1 MGPTREEVVA
11 HLLAT
16 GMAGQVATPR
26 ENNLD
31 HYQRLAYRDPDYMF
45 GLNPGRGW
53 DQDAILE
60 LMAQKVGVDPRASFR
75 HGVDTIDPE
84 LTVAALD
91 RYAARFDKALREKQ
105 RVLFATGHP
114 RTLARL
120 YQRLAAALTEAGGTV
135 VEVGAGSGYDGYTR
149 HGWQRLEVDSFL
161 GVATLGD
168 AGGSVHTHS
177 DRPIRLVLAA
187 LEQAGAALPDLVVA
201 DHGWCGGAAFAGI
214 DAIGFADCNDPAL
227 FVGEEE
233 GTVAVSVPLDDGVD
247 APEYDLLGAYILA
260 ASENR
265 MDFGL

>member
-1 MGPTREEVVA
+1 MGPTREQVVA
-11 HLLAT
+11 HLIAT

-45 GLNPGRGW
+45 GLNPGREW
-53 DQDAILE
+53 DQDAILA
-60 LMAQKVGVDPRASFR
+60 LMARKVGVDPRASFR
-75 HGVDTIDPE
+75 YGADTIDPE

-120 YQRLAAALTEAGGTV
+120 YQRLAAALVEAGGTGL
-135 VEVGAGSGYDGYTR
+135 EAGAGSGYDGYTR
-149 HGWQRLEVDSFL
+149 RGWQQLEVGFSL

-168 AGGSVHTHS
+168 AGGAVHTHS

-187 LEQAGAALPDLVVA
+187 LEKAGEGMPDLVVA
-201 DHGWCGGAAFAGI
+201 DHGWCGGAAFAGV

-233 GTVAVSVPLDDGVD
+233 GTVAVAVPLDDGID
-247 APEYDLLGAYILA
+247 PERYDLLGEYILG
-260 ASENR
+260 S
-265 MDFGL
+265 GLA